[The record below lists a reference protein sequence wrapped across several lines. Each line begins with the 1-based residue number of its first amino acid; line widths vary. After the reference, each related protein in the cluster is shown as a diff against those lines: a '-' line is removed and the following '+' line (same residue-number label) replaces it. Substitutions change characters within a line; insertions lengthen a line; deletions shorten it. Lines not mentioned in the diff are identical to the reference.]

1 MMVELTGVRRIPPIV
16 ACFARPRAGH
26 ALPYCKLDGAPN
38 RAHHVAQKMFP
49 RTLLARASQAS
60 ALWMT
65 TSLGMSRRELL
76 TIAASM
82 GDFVPLSLRE
92 VLAQTAAAATR
103 GRGAIGGLSDACLRA
118 LGEH

>member
-1 MMVELTGVRRIPPIV
+1 
-16 ACFARPRAGH
+16 
-26 ALPYCKLDGAPN
+26 
-38 RAHHVAQKMFP
+38 
-49 RTLLARASQAS
+49 
-60 ALWMT
+60 
-65 TSLGMSRRELL
+65 MSRRELL